1 MATSQGVQNR
11 RRSREIALQVLYS
24 LSQGNASY
32 DQTFDTYVHEPPLV
46 LAYALKLIQGVQ
58 AHQDAILAEVGT
70 HAQNWE
76 IDRIAVV
83 DRVILSI
90 AVFEMKYGKPP
101 IKTAIAANEAVEL
114 AKEFGGAESGSFV
127 NGVLRGIGGAGD

>member
-1 MATSQGVQNR
+1 MARTQGVENR

-24 LSQGNASY
+24 LAQGNTSY
-32 DQTFDTYVHEPPLV
+32 DQTFELYVHEAPLV
-46 LAYALKLIQGVQ
+46 QAYALKLIQGVQ
-58 AHQDAILAEVGT
+58 THEDAILAEVGA
-70 HAQNWE
+70 HAENWG
-76 IDRIAVV
+76 IDRVAVV

-101 IKTAIAANEAVEL
+101 IKTAVVANEAVEL

>member
-24 LSQGNASY
+24 LAQGNVSV
-32 DQTFDTYVHEPPLV
+32 DQTFDMYAHEAPLV
-46 LAYALKLIQGVQ
+46 QAYALTLIQGVQ
-58 AHQDAILAEVGT
+58 AHEDAILAEVGT
-70 HAQNWE
+70 HTEHWG

-83 DRVILSI
+83 DRVILLI

-127 NGVLRGIGGAGD
+127 NGVLRGVGGAGN

>member
-1 MATSQGVQNR
+1 
-11 RRSREIALQVLYS
+11 LYS
-24 LSQGNASY
+24 LAQGNASY
-32 DQTFDTYVHEPPLV
+32 DQTFDMYVHEPPLV

-58 AHQDAILAEVGT
+58 AHQDAILTEVGT
-70 HAQNWE
+70 HTQNWS
-76 IDRIAVV
+76 IDRVAVV

-90 AVFEMKYGKPP
+90 AVFEMKYGRPP

-127 NGVLRGIGGAGD
+127 NGVLRGVGGAGD

>member
-1 MATSQGVQNR
+1 MTTTHGVQNR

-24 LSQGNASY
+24 LAQGNASY
-32 DQTFDTYVHEPPLV
+32 EQTFDLYAHEAPLV

-58 AHQDAILAEVGT
+58 AHQDAILDEVGA
-70 HAQNWE
+70 HSANWG
-76 IDRIAVV
+76 IDRVAVV

>member
-1 MATSQGVQNR
+1 MATTQGVQNR

-24 LSQGNASY
+24 LAQGNASY
-32 DQTFDTYVHEPPLV
+32 DQTFDLYAHEAPLV
-46 LAYALKLIQGVQ
+46 QAYALKLIQGVQ
-58 AHQDAILAEVGT
+58 AHQDAILAEVGSHT
-70 HAQNWE
+70 QNWG
-76 IDRIAVV
+76 IDRVAVV

-90 AVFEMKYGKPP
+90 AVFEMKYGTPP

-127 NGVLRGIGGAGD
+127 NGVLRGVGGAGD

>member
-1 MATSQGVQNR
+1 MGATPGVQNR

-24 LSQGNASY
+24 LAQGNASY
-32 DQTFDTYVHEPPLV
+32 DQTFETYTHEPPLV
-46 LAYALKLIQGVQ
+46 LAYALKLIQGVET
-58 AHQDAILAEVGT
+58 HQDAILAEVGA
-70 HAQNWE
+70 HSANWG
-76 IDRIAVV
+76 IDRVAVV

-90 AVFEMKYGKPP
+90 AVFEMKYARPP

-114 AKEFGGAESGSFV
+114 AKEFGGSESGSFV

>member
-1 MATSQGVQNR
+1 MGTTQGVQNR

-24 LSQGNASY
+24 LAQGNSSY
-32 DQTFDTYVHEPPLV
+32 DQTFETYNHEPPLV
-46 LAYALKLIQGVQ
+46 LAYALKLIQGVE
-58 AHQDAILAEVGT
+58 AHQDAILAEVGA
-70 HAQNWE
+70 HSANWG
-76 IDRIAVV
+76 IDRVAVV

-90 AVFEMKYGKPP
+90 AVFEMKYGRPP

-114 AKEFGGAESGSFV
+114 AKEFGGSESGSFV

>member
-1 MATSQGVQNR
+1 MGTTQGVQNR

-24 LSQGNASY
+24 LAQGNSSY
-32 DQTFDTYVHEPPLV
+32 DQTFETYSHEPPLV
-46 LAYALKLIQGVQ
+46 LAYALKLIQGVE
-58 AHQDAILAEVGT
+58 AHQDAILAEVGA
-70 HAQNWE
+70 HSANWG
-76 IDRIAVV
+76 IDRVAVV

-90 AVFEMKYGKPP
+90 AVFEMKYARPP

-114 AKEFGGAESGSFV
+114 AKEFGGSESGSFV

>member
-1 MATSQGVQNR
+1 MTTTQGVQNR

-24 LSQGNASY
+24 LAQGNTSY
-32 DQTFDTYVHEPPLV
+32 VETFDMYSHEPPLV
-46 LAYALKLIQGVQ
+46 QAYALKLIQGVQ
-58 AHQDAILAEVGT
+58 AHQEAILAEVGAHT
-70 HAQNWE
+70 EHWG
-76 IDRIAVV
+76 IDRVAVV

-101 IKTAIAANEAVEL
+101 LKTAIAANEAVDL
-114 AKEFGGAESGSFV
+114 AKEFGGQESGSFV

>member
-1 MATSQGVQNR
+1 MATTQGAQNR

-24 LSQGNASY
+24 LAQGNTSY
-32 DQTFDTYVHEPPLV
+32 TETFDMYAHEPPLV

-58 AHQDAILAEVGT
+58 AHEDAILAEIGAHT
-70 HAQNWE
+70 EHWG
-76 IDRIAVV
+76 IDRVAVV

-90 AVFEMKYGKPP
+90 AVFEMQYHRPP
-101 IKTAIAANEAVEL
+101 LKTAIAANEAVEL
-114 AKEFGGAESGSFV
+114 AKEFGGQESGSFV

>member
-1 MATSQGVQNR
+1 MATTHGVQNR

-24 LSQGNASY
+24 LAQGNSSY
-32 DQTFDTYVHEPPLV
+32 DQTFDTYSHEAPLV

-58 AHQDAILAEVGT
+58 LHQDVILAEVGA
-70 HAQNWE
+70 HSEHWD
-76 IDRIAVV
+76 IDRVAVV

-90 AVFEMKYGKPP
+90 AVFEIKYGKPP

-114 AKEFGGAESGSFV
+114 AKEFGGAESGRFV

>member
-1 MATSQGVQNR
+1 MATTHGVQNR

-24 LSQGNASY
+24 LAQGNSSC
-32 DQTFDTYVHEPPLV
+32 DQTFDMYSHEAPLV

-58 AHQDAILAEVGT
+58 LHQDAILAEVGA
-70 HAQNWE
+70 HSEHWG
-76 IDRIAVV
+76 IDRVAVV

-90 AVFEMKYGKPP
+90 AVFEIKYGKPP

>member
-1 MATSQGVQNR
+1 MATTQGVQNR

-24 LSQGNASY
+24 LAQGNASY
-32 DQTFDTYVHEPPLV
+32 VQTFDMYSHEPPLV
-46 LAYALKLIQGVQ
+46 QAYALKLIQGVQ
-58 AHQDAILAEVGT
+58 AHQEAILAEVGAHT
-70 HAQNWE
+70 EHWG
-76 IDRIAVV
+76 IDRVAVV

-101 IKTAIAANEAVEL
+101 LKTAIAANEAVDL
-114 AKEFGGAESGSFV
+114 AKEFGGQESGSFV

>member
-1 MATSQGVQNR
+1 M
-11 RRSREIALQVLYS
+11 
-24 LSQGNASY
+24 
-32 DQTFDTYVHEPPLV
+32 

-58 AHQDAILAEVGT
+58 SHQDAILTEVGT
-70 HAQNWE
+70 HTEHWG
-76 IDRIAVV
+76 IDRVAVV

-127 NGVLRGIGGAGD
+127 NGVLRGVGGAGD